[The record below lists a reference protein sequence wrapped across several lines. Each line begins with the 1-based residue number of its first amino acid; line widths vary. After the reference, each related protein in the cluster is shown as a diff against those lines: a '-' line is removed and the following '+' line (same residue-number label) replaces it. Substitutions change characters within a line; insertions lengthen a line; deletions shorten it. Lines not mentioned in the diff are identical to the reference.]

1 MSFAHDARPG
11 FPWVP
16 FFPGSFAGFR
26 EPVPGPIPCTAHIF
40 CIFLAH
46 HSFFRQPFPGSVPA
60 VPAAAVSL
68 VRSSFVSSCLIFSY
82 RCFFFCV
89 PVFFCFSRSFLR
101 VSRVLSFVCR
111 SVLYAV
117 VFQAAFAAIIPL
129 NCPNFIFC
137 ISLQPAADSN
147 TATCLLYETLSQLHC
162 NPQFC
167 APGSRVPSH
176 FLCRGQYGFA
186 GQYPEFRLFPAY
198 ARRE

>member
-1 MSFAHDARPG
+1 MSFSPLVPGSLRRHHIQAVWRQNRKRTHNPSGSIVFTSDVIYALSFAHDARPG

-101 VSRVLSFVCR
+101 VSR
-111 SVLYAV
+111 
-117 VFQAAFAAIIPL
+117 
-129 NCPNFIFC
+129 
-137 ISLQPAADSN
+137 
-147 TATCLLYETLSQLHC
+147 
-162 NPQFC
+162 
-167 APGSRVPSH
+167 
-176 FLCRGQYGFA
+176 
-186 GQYPEFRLFPAY
+186 
-198 ARRE
+198 